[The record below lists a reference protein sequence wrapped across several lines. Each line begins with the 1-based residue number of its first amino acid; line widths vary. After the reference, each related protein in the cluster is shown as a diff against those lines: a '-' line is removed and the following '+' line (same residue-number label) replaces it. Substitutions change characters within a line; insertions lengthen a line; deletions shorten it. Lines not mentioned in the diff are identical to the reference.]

1 MKSLVQFIKESI
13 NMETNEDVS
22 IETLLMFLNRWDG
35 KCIKIC
41 NLPENADYAKVA
53 KELEEE
59 FDSEDV
65 TIEYCDDCKCI
76 VVKSK
81 DCENCDDCE
90 EVKYTELFKESLSE
104 DEFKKMFL
112 NVIKDWDGTHCFNH
126 LKEIANDD
134 AKLKRVY
141 NDVKKVE
148 QTKHLNTHDALYS
161 LIRHSKV

>member
-1 MKSLVQFIKESI
+1 MKSLVQFIEESI
-13 NMETNEDVS
+13 NMKTNEDVS

-41 NLPENADYAKVA
+41 NLPGNVDYAKVA

-134 AKLKRVY
+134 TKLKKVY

-148 QTKHLNTHDALYS
+148 QTKHLDAHDALYS